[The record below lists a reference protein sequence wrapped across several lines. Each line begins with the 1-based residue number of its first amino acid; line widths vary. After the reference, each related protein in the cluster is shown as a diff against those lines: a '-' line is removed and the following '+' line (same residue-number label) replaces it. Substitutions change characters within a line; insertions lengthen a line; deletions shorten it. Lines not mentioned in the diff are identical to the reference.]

1 MQSANAGARKEGVAL
16 LHKYIAGEAAMEL
29 GNGV

>member
-1 MQSANAGARKEGVAL
+1 MQAADAGARKEGVV

-29 GNGV
+29 SNGV